1 MTQNIYY
8 VASSLDGFIAD
19 ADNGIDWLLGF
30 GFESFQEHY
39 DDFLAGV
46 GAIVMGSATY
56 DFMLGES
63 AVSPWPYAGLPTWVV
78 TSRELPSIDGANI
91 SFVRGPVADFDARVR
106 ESAGDRDVWIVGGGD
121 LAAQYADA
129 GLLDRLLVTVMPI
142 VLGSGVPLLPV
153 ASHTG
158 VLTLESTTRFAPG
171 AVGLDYTVARPS
183 VAADDG
189 GASGTVSSGTG
200 ATGTVSTGT
209 GSNGTGATGTGS
221 NGS

>member
-39 DDFLAGV
+39 DEFLAGI

-63 AVSPWPYAGLPTWVV
+63 VTSPWPYADLPTWVV
-78 TSRELPSIDGANI
+78 TSRELPSVDGANI
-91 SFVRGPVADFDARVR
+91 SFVRGSVVDFDSRVR
-106 ESAGDRDVWIVGGGD
+106 ESAGERDVWIVGGGD
-121 LAAQYADA
+121 VAAQYADA

-142 VLGSGVPLLPV
+142 VLGRGVPLLPV
-153 ASHTG
+153 TSHTG
-158 VLTLESTTRFAPG
+158 VLTLESTTQFDPG
-171 AVGLDYTVARPS
+171 AVGLAYAVARPEG
-183 VAADDG
+183 AD
-189 GASGTVSSGTG
+189 GA
-200 ATGTVSTGT
+200 
-209 GSNGTGATGTGS
+209 
-221 NGS
+221 